1 MKKVLGILAMC
12 FLLAGCTSHTTA
24 AWEHFRTC
32 SSSSNSS
39 FSDITSCGK
48 QSRINYLYET
58 KQEGSEGGNR
68 YVQWVELL
76 NEQVQN
82 GEISEASAKLQLMER
97 EDQLIAQRREAE
109 IRALESLSKSL
120 DDAAKALQPPK
131 QTNCRTT
138 GTSYGG
144 TVTAN
149 TNCTTW

>member
-1 MKKVLGILAMC
+1 MKNILAIVSLC
-12 FLLAGCTSHTTA
+12 FLLAGCTGHTTA
-24 AWEHFRTC
+24 AWEHYRTC
-32 SSSSNSS
+32 STVSSS
-39 FSDITSCGK
+39 FSDIASCGK
-48 QSRINYLYET
+48 QARINYLYET

-68 YVQWVELL
+68 YVQWIDLL

-120 DDAAKALQPPK
+120 DDAAKAFQPAQ
-131 QTNCRTT
+131 QTNCTTT
-138 GTSYGG
+138 GSSYGG